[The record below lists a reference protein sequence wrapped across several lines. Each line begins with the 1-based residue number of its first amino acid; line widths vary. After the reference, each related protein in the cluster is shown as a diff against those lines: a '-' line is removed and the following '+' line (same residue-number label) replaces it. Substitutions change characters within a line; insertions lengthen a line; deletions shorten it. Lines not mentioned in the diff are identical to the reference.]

1 MRVNE
6 ERCDVHIF
14 SFSTW
19 KLLVGFFFAGWMDG
33 WMDGGFD
40 FYFEL
45 AFVFGAKRRKGN
57 SVLYVYSID
66 ILYAY
71 RLHSKKP

>member
-1 MRVNE
+1 M
-6 ERCDVHIF
+6 
-14 SFSTW
+14 
-19 KLLVGFFFAGWMDG
+19 GFFFAGWMDG